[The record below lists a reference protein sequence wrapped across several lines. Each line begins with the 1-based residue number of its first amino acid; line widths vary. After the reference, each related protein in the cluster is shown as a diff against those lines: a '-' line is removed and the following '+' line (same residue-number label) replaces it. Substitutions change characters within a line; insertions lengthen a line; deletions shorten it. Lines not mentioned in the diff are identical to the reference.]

1 MFAGGPAYRGV
12 VGGLQ
17 GASSGLLECS
27 HVEETACE
35 VIVAGACAVVAKPQ
49 CESVLRIIVQQI
61 VLSIEFIR
69 SSGSRTSPG
78 ISPRIGFRLGSGL
91 WTMTASRSLGGA
103 CLMGL
108 GFHSRLN
115 MLIGVLSIEQIFAL
129 NAHAPTRMRM
139 RSP

>member
-69 SSGSRTSPG
+69 SSGLRTSPG
-78 ISPRIGFRLGSGL
+78 ISPRIGFRLG
-91 WTMTASRSLGGA
+91 LGALDDDGQQILGA
-103 CLMGL
+103 P
-108 GFHSRLN
+108 
-115 MLIGVLSIEQIFAL
+115 A
-129 NAHAPTRMRM
+129 
-139 RSP
+139 